1 MICSTFQEFPYTNGS
16 ERGNAPSATPR
27 EKLFLSHKKSY
38 STLKVMKY
46 FLRKPFSELLFWWGK
61 HTTRH
66 AELSL
71 SRDRTHPLKWKLGVL
86 TTGLPGKSW
95 TFFWIPI
102 FVTIPVILSLSFPAR
117 TINNCL
123 WLLCSCSAV
132 WVLLCFMAHY
142 FPVTGTV
149 LVPQIFAE
157 SISEWNWPKIS
168 KVRTTAA
175 AVIITES

>member
-1 MICSTFQEFPYTNGS
+1 MWECAISHSQGETVSFTQKVLLYFKSNEIFPQEAFLWT
-16 ERGNAPSATPR
+16 
-27 EKLFLSHKKSY
+27 LFL
-38 STLKVMKY
+38 VGE
-46 FLRKPFSELLFWWGK
+46 R
-61 HTTRH
+61 TTKH

-95 TFFWIPI
+95 TLFFFFLNPLLNPH
-102 FVTIPVILSLSFPAR
+102 FCDDPSDSLSFPAH

-132 WVLLCFMAHY
+132 WVLLCFIAHY
-142 FPVTGTV
+142 FPVTSTV
-149 LVPQIFAE
+149 LVPKIFAE

-168 KVRTTAA
+168 RVRTTAA
-175 AVIITES
+175 CVIITEL

>member
-86 TTGLPGKSW
+86 TTGLRGKSW

-102 FVTIPVILSLSFPAR
+102 FVTIPVILSLSITDSINMSLSKLWELVMDREAWSGAVHGVVKSR
-117 TINNCL
+117 TWLSDWSENWRMSSKPRMWL
-123 WLLCSCSAV
+123 WL
-132 WVLLCFMAHY
+132 
-142 FPVTGTV
+142 
-149 LVPQIFAE
+149 QILH
-157 SISEWNWPKIS
+157 I
-168 KVRTTAA
+168 
-175 AVIITES
+175 